1 MVHFIDKLAQSI
13 NASSRTDVVY
23 FDFMKAFDSV
33 NHDLILYKLK
43 SQFGIDGRL
52 LKFMVNYLQDR
63 TQCVVVDGVSS
74 SLRPVQSGVPQGSIL
89 GPLLFVMFINDMFQ
103 CTSSGTSITLYAD
116 DTKIAR
122 QIDSWAD
129 HTILQQDIDAL
140 HIWSVN
146 NKMKF
151 HPGKCR

>member
-1 MVHFIDKLAQSI
+1 MKCCP
-13 NASSRTDVVY
+13 T

-74 SLRPVQSGVPQGSIL
+74 SLRPVQ
-89 GPLLFVMFINDMFQ
+89 
-103 CTSSGTSITLYAD
+103 
-116 DTKIAR
+116 
-122 QIDSWAD
+122 
-129 HTILQQDIDAL
+129 
-140 HIWSVN
+140 
-146 NKMKF
+146 
-151 HPGKCR
+151 